1 MFMFRE
7 QNVGQNYNIK
17 RAVNCFEILAKL
29 KCLGTTE
36 ADQNCSHEEISY
48 WILGMPATIRFRIF
62 VFLFA
67 V

>member
-1 MFMFRE
+1 VFMFRG
-7 QNVGQNYNIK
+7 QNVRQNYNIK

-48 WILGMPATIRFRIF
+48 WILGMPATI
-62 VFLFA
+62 
-67 V
+67 